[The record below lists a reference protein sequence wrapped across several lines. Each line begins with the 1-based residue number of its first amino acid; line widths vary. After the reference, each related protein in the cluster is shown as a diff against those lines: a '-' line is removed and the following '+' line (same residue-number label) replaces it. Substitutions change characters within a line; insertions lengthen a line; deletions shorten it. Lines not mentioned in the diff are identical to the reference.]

1 MEFYKQEEWPR
12 SKAGVRVAKYIFH
25 LSFQLTGA
33 KLFLSGSFKREGR
46 KATYINTCKHVP
58 HAGETSLRS
67 SWFGKPSVVLPA
79 GEEQRVTHAGIL
91 AVLLELKHLEA
102 HPDRNRLVVTQ
113 KMDLFYRT
121 WK

>member
-1 MEFYKQEEWPR
+1 M
-12 SKAGVRVAKYIFH
+12 RVAKYIFH

-58 HAGETSLRS
+58 HAGEISLRS
-67 SWFGKPSVVLPA
+67 SWFGKPSVVLPV

-91 AVLLELKHLEA
+91 AVLSELKHLEA
-102 HPDRNRLVVTQ
+102 HPDRNRLVVTE